1 MIDIYRAKD
10 CVEKSFGIFKNDILD
25 EEYRLRINVKLFL
38 AIIGLILRKTLEN
51 KLRGYLTKSRIG
63 LDSAIAR
70 LGDITCRKQN
80 DGWVLTSALSKQQK
94 ELVKALDLPISRL
107 DIKRG

>member
-1 MIDIYRAKD
+1 MTDLSPNEVLDIYRAKD
-10 CVEKSFGIFKNDILD
+10 SVEKSFGICKNDILD
-25 EEYRLRINVKLFL
+25 EENRLRINGKLSL

-51 KLRGYLTKSRIG
+51 KLRGDLTKSRIG

-80 DGWVLTSALSKQQK
+80 DGWVLTSAL
-94 ELVKALDLPISRL
+94 
-107 DIKRG
+107 